1 MVRLSL
7 AAGAAVL
14 LVGCGAVHPLTS
26 STSPAPSSG
35 SVVPWLPLAADLMPL
50 PVPSPQAVPVP
61 AGTPACTL
69 AELEAAVIGSNGAT
83 GHILTTFAFATRGA
97 HACQLDGTPTIT
109 LLDAAGR
116 TLAFKNRDPY
126 FPNEVTGPALV
137 DPGATP
143 GPYEGPKYGQAGL
156 TIDWIS
162 QPESCPGE
170 AGVKVAKVKIAI
182 AGAGTLMIAIPD
194 EPAGYRCQGVGVGAL
209 ADPPIEDDSPPEPPA
224 PDPSIAAPSKV
235 KAGDQLRF
243 VVTLTNPTMLPI
255 DLRAHCPNYEE
266 ELFFS
271 IQAGSPPLGGKHFYR
286 LNCEA
291 AGILNPGKPMAFAMV
306 LQVPADAARG
316 IYTLVFNIGISNAM
330 TKFATQATV
339 AII

>member
-7 AAGAAVL
+7 AVGAAAL

-26 STSPAPSSG
+26 SPSPVPSNG
-35 SVVPWLPLAADLMPL
+35 SVVPWLPLAADLTPI

-61 AGTPACTL
+61 AGTPTCTL
-69 AELEAAVIGSNGAT
+69 AELEPAFVGSNGAG
-83 GHILTTFAFATRGA
+83 GHVLTSFEFATRGST
-97 HACQLDGTPTIT
+97 ACQLDGTPNIT
-109 LLDAAGR
+109 LLDASGHD
-116 TLAFKNRDPY
+116 LSFKNRKPF
-126 FPNEVTGPALV
+126 FPNEVSGPALV
-137 DPGATP
+137 DPGPAP
-143 GPYEGPKYGQAGL
+143 AAYKGLKYGQAGL

-162 QPESCPGE
+162 QPESCLGDT
-170 AGVKVAKVKIAI
+170 GVRVARVKIDI
-182 AGAGTLMIAIPD
+182 ADVGTLTIAIPD

-209 ADPPIEDDSPPEPPA
+209 ADPPIEDNSPPEPPA

-243 VVTLTNPTMLPI
+243 VVTLSNPTKLPI

-266 ELFFS
+266 ELFADM
-271 IQAGSPPLGGKHFYR
+271 QNGSPPLSGKHFYR

-291 AGILNPGKPMAFAMV
+291 AGILMPGKPMAFAMV

-316 IYTLVFNIGISNAM
+316 IYTLVFNIGSANAM

-339 AII
+339 AIV